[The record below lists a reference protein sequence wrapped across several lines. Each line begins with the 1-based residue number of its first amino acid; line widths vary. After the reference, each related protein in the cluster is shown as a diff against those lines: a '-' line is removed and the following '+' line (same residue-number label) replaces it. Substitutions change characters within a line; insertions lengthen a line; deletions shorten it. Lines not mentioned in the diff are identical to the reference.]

1 MDKIYLLLKMQIVGI
16 NYKTTILEEICSLKG
31 LSPWTRNWAILR
43 LVKTTKNFR
52 HFCVKIYF
60 DKKLNFFIFFWCQKK
75 IFPGFIRFFGSK
87 TCFIWRIRSTDFS
100 PTSSIK
106 NCFLPKTYISIMA
119 PNLVPP
125 LRSDFDYD
133 R

>member
-1 MDKIYLLLKMQIVGI
+1 MQIVGI

-60 DKKLNFFIFFWCQKK
+60 DKKLNFFIFFLVSEENFSGIHK
-75 IFPGFIRFFGSK
+75 IFWIENLFYLAHQIDGFF
-87 TCFIWRIRSTDFS
+87 TNFID
-100 PTSSIK
+100 
-106 NCFLPKTYISIMA
+106 
-119 PNLVPP
+119 
-125 LRSDFDYD
+125 
-133 R
+133 

>member
-1 MDKIYLLLKMQIVGI
+1 MLPEGGAQSLDSKLGHFEVG
-16 NYKTTILEEICSLKG
+16 E
-31 LSPWTRNWAILR
+31 
-43 LVKTTKNFR
+43 KNFR
-52 HFCVKIYF
+52 NFCVKIYF
-60 DKKLNFFIFFWCQKK
+60 DKKMNFLFFWCQKK
-75 IFPGFIRFFGSK
+75 IFPGFIRFLGSK

-106 NCFLPKTYISIMA
+106 NCFLPKTDILIMA

-125 LRSDFDYD
+125 LRSDFD